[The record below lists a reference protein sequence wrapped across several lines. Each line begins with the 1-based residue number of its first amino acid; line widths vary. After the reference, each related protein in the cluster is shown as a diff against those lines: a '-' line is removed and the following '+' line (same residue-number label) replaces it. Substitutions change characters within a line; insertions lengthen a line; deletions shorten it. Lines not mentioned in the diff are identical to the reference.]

1 MTTNAKPS
9 SRRHFVQR
17 SAATAVAAMALSLSG
32 AGFGVSS
39 AWAQAGKTITLITP
53 YQQSVTTNDMLKTLS
68 EMATKKGWKAN
79 VIDTKGDF
87 GLMASRM
94 EDAVAAKT
102 DAIVIVSADPNQVK
116 TQIAAAAAKGI
127 PVFGCDSGYIPGM
140 VMNATSDN
148 TAMGTSISQQLF
160 KTINNK
166 GTIVV
171 FTHRP
176 HPGVVKRSIA
186 LDGMLK
192 DLPNV
197 KVLSEMHVQV
207 PGPIENAR
215 KQMENIL
222 TANPNKGS
230 ITAVWAAW
238 DEPAIGATQAIQA
251 AGRNEIVVTGIDG
264 TSQAV
269 DMIKKGSPFVASM
282 QQNFRGMAELVTAQ
296 IENTFAG
303 KKSAST
309 EMFAPALLITK

>member
-1 MTTNAKPS
+1 MITNAKQS
-9 SRRHFVQR
+9 ARRHFVQR
-17 SAATAVAAMALSLSG
+17 SAATAVAALALSLMG
-32 AGFGVSS
+32 AASV
-39 AWAQAGKTITLITP
+39 WAQGAKTITLITP

-68 EMATKKGWKAN
+68 ELATRKGWKAN

-94 EDAVAAKT
+94 EDAVASKT

-116 TQIAAAAAKGI
+116 TQIAAAVAKGI

-148 TAMGTSISQQLF
+148 TAMGTAISQQLF
-160 KTINNK
+160 RTINNK

-192 DLPNV
+192 NMPDI

-251 AGRNEIVVTGIDG
+251 AGRDEIVVTGIDG

-269 DMIKKGSPFVASM
+269 DMIKKGTPLVASM
-282 QQNFRGMAELVTAQ
+282 QQNFRGMAELVTLQ
-296 IENTFAG
+296 IENAFAG

>member
-1 MTTNAKPS
+1 MITNAKQS
-9 SRRHFVQR
+9 ARRHFVQR
-17 SAATAVAAMALSLSG
+17 SAATAVAALALSLLG
-32 AGFGVSS
+32 AAS
-39 AWAQAGKTITLITP
+39 ARAQGAKTITLITP

-68 EMATKKGWKAN
+68 ELATRKGWKAN

-94 EDAVAAKT
+94 EDAVASKT

-116 TQIAAAAAKGI
+116 TQIAAAVANGI

-148 TAMGTSISQQLF
+148 TAMGTAISQQLF

-192 DLPNV
+192 TMPNI

-251 AGRNEIVVTGIDG
+251 AGRDEIVVTGIDG

-269 DMIKKGSPFVASM
+269 DMIKKGTPLVASM
-282 QQNFRGMAELVTAQ
+282 QQNFRGMAELVTLQ

-303 KKSAST
+303 KKLAST

>member
-1 MTTNAKPS
+1 MTQPS
-9 SRRHFVQR
+9 YLSLRRQFVKHLGMAF
-17 SAATAVAAMALSLSG
+17 SAALAWGFSSPAMAQTS
-32 AGFGVSS
+32 
-39 AWAQAGKTITLITP
+39 KTITLITP

-68 EMATKKGWKAN
+68 ELATKKGWKAN

-148 TAMGTSISQQLF
+148 TAMSASISQHLF

-166 GTIVV
+166 GTLVV

-192 DLPNV
+192 NAPNI
-197 KVLSEMHVQV
+197 KLLSELHVQV

-215 KQMENIL
+215 KQMESIL

-251 AGRNEIVVTGIDG
+251 AGRDEIVVTGIDG

-269 DMIKKGSPFVASM
+269 DLIKRGSPLIASM
-282 QQNFRGMAELVTAQ
+282 QQNFRGMAELVTQ
-296 IENTFAG
+296 QMENTFAG

>member
-1 MTTNAKPS
+1 MTKS
-9 SRRHFVQR
+9 SRLSPRRQFIKQTGG
-17 SAATAVAAMALSLSG
+17 ALTAVVTAALGLSLC
-32 AGFGVSS
+32 GVAAAQSS
-39 AWAQAGKTITLITP
+39 KTITLITP
-53 YQQSVTTNDMLKTLS
+53 YQQSVTTNEMLKTLS
-68 EMATKKGWKAN
+68 ELAGKKGWKAN

-148 TAMGTSISQQLF
+148 TAMSASISQHLF

-166 GTIVV
+166 GTLVV

-176 HPGVVKRSIA
+176 HPGVVKRSIE

-192 DLPNV
+192 NAPNI
-197 KVLSEMHVQV
+197 KVLSELHVQV

-215 KQMENIL
+215 KQMESIL
-222 TANPNKGS
+222 TANPTKGS

-269 DMIKKGSPFVASM
+269 DLIKRGSPLIASM
-282 QQNFRGMAELVTAQ
+282 QQNFRGMAELVTLQ
-296 IENTFAG
+296 IENSFAG
-303 KKSAST
+303 KKSVST

>member
-1 MTTNAKPS
+1 MITKTKSA
-9 SRRHFVQR
+9 SRRHFVKR
-17 SAATAVAAMALSLSG
+17 TVAAATFALGLSG
-32 AGFGVSS
+32 VAV
-39 AWAQAGKTITLITP
+39 AQAGKTITLITP
-53 YQQSVTTNDMLKTLS
+53 YQQSVTTNEMLKTLS
-68 EMATKKGWKAN
+68 DMAAKKGWKAN

-102 DAIVIVSADPNQVK
+102 DDIVIVSAVPNQVK

-148 TAMGTSISQQLF
+148 TAMSASISQHLL
-160 KTINNK
+160 KTINSK
-166 GTIVV
+166 GTLVV

-192 DLPNV
+192 NSPNI
-197 KVLSEMHVQV
+197 KVLSELHVQV

-215 KQMENIL
+215 KQMESIL

-251 AGRNEIVVTGIDG
+251 AGRDEIVVTGIDG

-269 DMIKKGSPFVASM
+269 DLIKRGSPLIASM
-282 QQNFRGMAELVTAQ
+282 QQNFRGMAELVTMQ
-296 IENTFAG
+296 IENSFAG

>member
-1 MTTNAKPS
+1 MTKQS
-9 SRRHFVQR
+9 IHHQRRQFVKR
-17 SAATAVAAMALSLSG
+17 AGAIVSAAWALSLSN
-32 AGFGVSS
+32 S
-39 AWAQAGKTITLITP
+39 ATAQAGKTITLITP
-53 YQQSVTTNDMLKTLS
+53 YQQSVTTNEMLKTLS
-68 EMATKKGWKAN
+68 ELASKKGWKAN

-148 TAMGTSISQQLF
+148 AAMSASISQHLF

-166 GTIVV
+166 GTLVV

-176 HPGVVKRSIA
+176 HPGVVKRSIE

-192 DLPNV
+192 NSPNI

-215 KQMENIL
+215 KQMESIL
-222 TANPNKGS
+222 TANPTKGS

-269 DMIKKGSPFVASM
+269 DLIKRGSPLIASM
-282 QQNFRGMAELVTAQ
+282 QQNFRGMAELVTQQ
-296 IENTFAG
+296 IDNTFAG
-303 KKSAST
+303 KKTAST